1 MVVLDRVS
9 HALWAVCL
17 TVCVFCLGVITIAL
31 SAQITAR
38 YVFNVPLHYTD
49 DFAEISL
56 VWLAFL
62 GAAVLFREGT
72 HIMITALPDVLSE
85 KPRAA
90 LRMIIAVMAA
100 CALALV
106 FKQVLQVA
114 PIMTRVTYG
123 SLPTI
128 PFFSKF
134 VALFLPLGLSAA
146 ITIFFAFV
154 EVLRDIQILMGKTPP
169 GAPPATEVTF
179 E

>member
-1 MVVLDRVS
+1 MVVLDRMS
-9 HALWAVCL
+9 QALWAVCL
-17 TVCVFCLGVITIAL
+17 GVCVFCLGVITIAL

-38 YVFNVPLHYTD
+38 YVFNIPLHYTD

-72 HIMITALPDVLSE
+72 HISITALPDILSA

-90 LRMIIAVMAA
+90 LRMVIAVMAA

-106 FKQVLQVA
+106 LKQVWQVA

-134 VALFLPLGLSAA
+134 VALFMPLGLSAA
-146 ITIFFAFV
+146 ITIFFAVV
-154 EVLRDIQILMGKTPP
+154 EVVRDIHILTDN
-169 GAPPATEVTF
+169 APPDGPPTPEPPF